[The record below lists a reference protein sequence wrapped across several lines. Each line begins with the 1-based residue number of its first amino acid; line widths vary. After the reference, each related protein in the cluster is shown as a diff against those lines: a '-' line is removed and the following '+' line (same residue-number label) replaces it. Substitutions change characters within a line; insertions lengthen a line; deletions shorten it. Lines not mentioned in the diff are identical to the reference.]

1 MLLLAI
7 VVTVVV
13 ALVDWWAVATG
24 QTRIEEVA
32 KPLVM
37 VGLIAVALTIESPP
51 PGVRLWIIVAL
62 VFGLVGDV
70 FLLPRVDQFVAGLI
84 AFLIGHLAY
93 VIALTRLEQD
103 WALVLLGI
111 VVAIA
116 VLGAVG
122 YRVVQ
127 GVKGTPL
134 VGPVLAY
141 NLVIA
146 AMVVA
151 AFGSGQP
158 VAIAGALAFAASDAI
173 IGLDRFVWDGPN
185 HRVPIMVLYHLGQ
198 AGLVASL
205 VAA

>member
-1 MLLLAI
+1 MLLLTI

-13 ALVDWWAVATG
+13 ALIDWWAVATD
-24 QTRIEEVA
+24 QTRVEEVA

-37 VGLIAVALTIESPP
+37 VGLIAAAMAVASPP
-51 PGVRLWIIVAL
+51 PGVRIWIIIAL

-70 FLLPRVDQFVAGLI
+70 FLLPRVDQFIGGLL

-103 WALVLLGI
+103 RALVLVGLVI
-111 VVAIA
+111 AVA
-116 VLGAVG
+116 VLGLVG
-122 YRVVQ
+122 YRVVG

-134 VGPVLAY
+134 VGPVIAY

-146 AMVVA
+146 AMVVT

-158 VAIAGALAFAASDAI
+158 IAIAGALAFAASDAI
-173 IGLDRFVWDGPN
+173 LGLDRFVWEGAN
-185 HRVPIMVLYHLGQ
+185 HRIPVMVLYHLGQ

-205 VAA
+205 AV

>member
-7 VVTVVV
+7 AGTIVV
-13 ALVDWWAVATG
+13 ALIDWWAVATG
-24 QTRIEEVA
+24 QTRVEEVA

-37 VGLIAVALTIESPP
+37 IGLIFVSLTIESSP
-51 PGVRLWIIVAL
+51 PGTRLWIVIAL

-70 FLLPRVDQFVAGLI
+70 FLLPRVDQFIGGLV

-103 WALVLLGI
+103 RALVLAGLVMAI
-111 VVAIA
+111 VV
-116 VLGAVG
+116 LGSVG
-122 YRVVQ
+122 FRVVG

-134 VGPVLAY
+134 VGPVVAY

-158 VAIAGALAFAASDAI
+158 IAIAGALAFAASDAI
-173 IGLDRFVWDGPN
+173 LGLDRFVWEGPN
-185 HRVPIMVLYHLGQ
+185 HRIPVMVLYHLGQ

-205 VAA
+205 AS

>member
-13 ALVDWWAVATG
+13 ALIDWWAVAAG
-24 QTRIEEVA
+24 QTRVEEVA

-37 VGLIAVALTIESPP
+37 IGLIAVALAIGSPP
-51 PGVRLWIIVAL
+51 PGVRIWIIIAL

-70 FLLPRVDQFVAGLI
+70 FLLPRVDQFIGGLL

-103 WALVLLGI
+103 WALVMVGLVI
-111 VVAIA
+111 AVA
-116 VLGAVG
+116 VLGSVG
-122 YRVVQ
+122 YRVVG

-134 VGPVLAY
+134 VGPVIAY

-151 AFGSGQP
+151 AFGSGQSI
-158 VAIAGALAFAASDAI
+158 AIAGALAFAASDAI
-173 IGLDRFVWDGPN
+173 LGLDRFVWEGPN
-185 HRVPIMVLYHLGQ
+185 HRIPVMVLYHLGQ

-205 VAA
+205 AS